1 MDSNNITIGLCGD
14 VMIGRSLD
22 EIISQK
28 GYKYPW
34 GNTLSLFEKTDLNI
48 INLETTLTKSDK
60 KTCKVF
66 NFKAQ
71 PDKIQTLSE
80 ARITLVNIANNHI
93 LDYSE
98 EGLIETIMVL
108 KKAGIKY
115 VGAGINAQ
123 EAAEMEV
130 VKKNGIQIG
139 ILGFTDNEPGWKAGQ
154 KKAGTNYIDVE
165 NTDDRKKCL
174 ENIKSSKKQVDILIV
189 SIHWGYNMIEEP
201 PPHFIEFAH
210 EMIDAGADI
219 IHGHSAHIFQG
230 IEIYKSKLILY
241 DTGDFIDDYVVDP
254 GLRNDLSFFFQIE
267 IDKSGIKKLK
277 LIPIKIHNYQANIAE
292 GIDLEWSMKRIK
304 NLSQKFKTKLK
315 DNGEVL
321 LSFETK
327 ALQV

>member
-1 MDSNNITIGLCGD
+1 MNSSNITIGLCGD

-34 GNTLSLFEKTDLNI
+34 GNALSLFEKIDLNI

-60 KTCKVF
+60 KTSKVF

-80 ARITLVNIANNHI
+80 ACITLVNIANNHI
-93 LDYSE
+93 LDYST
-98 EGLIETIMVL
+98 EGLIETIMML
-108 KKAGIKY
+108 KKVGIKY
-115 VGAGINAQ
+115 VGAGMNEQ
-123 EAAEMEV
+123 EAAEMAV
-130 VKKNGIQIG
+130 VNKKGMQIG
-139 ILGFTDNEPGWKAGQ
+139 VLGFTDNEPDWIAGQ
-154 KKAGTNYIDVE
+154 KNAGTNYIDVE

-174 ENIKSSKKQVDILIV
+174 ENIILSKKKVDFLII

-201 PPHFIEFAH
+201 PPHFIDFAH
-210 EMIDAGADI
+210 EMIDSGADI

-230 IEIYKSKLILY
+230 IEIYKNKLILY

-254 GLRNDLSFFFQIE
+254 VLRNDLSFFFQIE
-267 IDKSGIKKLK
+267 IDKSGIKELK
-277 LIPIKIHNYQANIAE
+277 LIPIKIYNYQTNIAE
-292 GIDLEWSMKRIK
+292 GMDREWSMKRIK
-304 NLSQKFKTKLK
+304 NLSQKFKTKIQ

-321 LSFETK
+321 LSLGAE
-327 ALQV
+327 ASMV